1 MALTMALVVL
11 IARDTDAHKAVTSP
25 YDYNKDVFPLLR
37 DRCGRCHIA
46 GGPAPMSLM
55 TYKDAV
61 MWAESIRDELTTGRM
76 PPWPVDARSPAV
88 AGGRTISSREIDTIV
103 TWASGG
109 TPHGDLRTTLPAMT
123 FSLPWKL
130 GPPDLTLAMDG
141 AHTVSANTLDE
152 TCDFSLPTGLSDTR
166 WVKAVDLMPGTAS
179 IVRDAIISVEN
190 GPVLALWQPG
200 GDVTV
205 APSGD
210 AFRLPAGSK
219 LHLQIHYK
227 KNYLDEQNAIS
238 DRSTIGV
245 YFAAPP
251 ASDREIQSLAIDP
264 PPAAAAVTVAQTF
277 GANMAG
283 AARVLAIRPMLNQS
297 YASLSVTAVTPSG
310 NRTPLLKLRGPRPQ
324 WFRRYWLQA
333 PIELAGGSTIEVQVT
348 PLSDNSDEPKTPARF
363 PLQIALDY
371 VRQ

>member
-11 IARDTDAHKAVTSP
+11 IARDMDAHKAVTSP

-37 DRCGRCHIA
+37 DRCSRCHVA

-55 TYKDAV
+55 TYQDAV

-76 PPWPVDARSPAV
+76 PPWPVDALSPAV
-88 AGGRTISSREIDTIV
+88 AGGRPISSREIDTIV

-123 FSLPWKL
+123 FSLPWKH

-141 AHTVSANTLDE
+141 DHTVAANTVDE
-152 TCDFSLPTGLSDTR
+152 ICDFSLPTGLSDTR

-205 APSGD
+205 TPSGD

-219 LHLQIHYK
+219 LHLQIHYT

-277 GANMAG
+277 GAKMAG
-283 AARVLAIRPMLNQS
+283 AARVLAIRPMLDQS
-297 YASLSVTAVTPSG
+297 VRMAQRDRRDAERQSHVAVEAARSTATVVPA
-310 NRTPLLKLRGPRPQ
+310 LLAAGADRA
-324 WFRRYWLQA
+324 RR
-333 PIELAGGSTIEVQVT
+333 
-348 PLSDNSDEPKTPARF
+348 
-363 PLQIALDY
+363 
-371 VRQ
+371 RQHH